1 MNLQN
6 NETVFVTGRGMKNK
20 SVLVCGWILIAG
32 GIILSI
38 AFSSGSAA
46 VFFWGA
52 VVYGII
58 DLSWYFRYQKMTIA
72 VSDLRIMGKAIAQSS
87 VNIPLGQVTAVMIQ
101 RNGFLKV
108 TYHCSG
114 AQRSVRF
121 PKMEN
126 TEQIYN
132 AIYSLTSAPP
142 SPRA

>member
-6 NETVFVTGRGMKNK
+6 NETVFVTGRGTKNK
-20 SVLVCGWILIAG
+20 SVLARGWVLIAG
-32 GIILSI
+32 GIVLSI
-38 AFSSGSAA
+38 AFSSGGAA

-87 VNIPLGQVTAVMIQ
+87 VNILLGQVTAVMIQ
-101 RNGFLKV
+101 RNGLLKV